1 MHDHTLTYLLW
12 LAAFTGAVHTLMGPD
27 HYVPFIAMA
36 RAGGWSLLRT
46 LAVTVVCGVG
56 HVLGSVALGTVGI
69 AAGWAIG
76 GLEAFESTRGEIA
89 AWLLLGFGL
98 AYTVWGVRRA
108 MRHRPHTHW
117 HTHDDGTVHR
127 HAHAHDGAAAAHEL
141 GESARPR
148 TMTFWVLFTVFVF
161 GPCEVLIPQLMY
173 PAARHGWGGLA
184 AITAVFAA
192 ATIGT
197 MTTVVAAAYAGLTR
211 LALPNLEK
219 YSHATAGL
227 AVTMCGLAI
236 KLGL

>member
-1 MHDHTLTYLLW
+1 
-12 LAAFTGAVHTLMGPD
+12 
-27 HYVPFIAMA
+27 
-36 RAGGWSLLRT
+36 
-46 LAVTVVCGVG
+46 
-56 HVLGSVALGTVGI
+56 VGI

-98 AYTVWGVRRA
+98 AYTVWGIRRA
-108 MRHRPHTHW
+108 MRHRPHVHW
-117 HTHDDGTVHR
+117 HTHADGTVHR
-127 HAHAHDGAAAAHEL
+127 HPEGHHGAAGHEAAPPR
-141 GESARPR
+141 SR

-173 PAARHGWGGLA
+173 PAARHGWGGVA
-184 AITAVFAA
+184 AITVVFAA
-192 ATIGT
+192 ATIVT
-197 MTTVVAAAYAGLTR
+197 MMTVVAAAYAGLKR
-211 LALPNLEK
+211 VALPNMER